1 MAEERNIGIFIATG
15 RKGSGKT
22 FLTVKEI
29 EQYINDEAGVRN
41 GRRGI
46 IFDVNREKSYT
57 QFPTIQYFSDIEDAW
72 ERTKHIRTFPQKTIR
87 RIIPYRRNGIP
98 MDANEQLQ
106 VVIDLAQH
114 FKDGVILLED
124 INKYLIDSKSQDVI
138 GMLTQVRH
146 NKTDIYIHLQSL
158 SPVTTRMWQNVNYIR
173 FHHQTDSI
181 DRYKDRIPDYTLM
194 RIAQLIVD
202 AEFHKG
208 SQHEFYCIWIDVIRS
223 KLMEST
229 SVVIEGMINFALKY
243 DNEIKKMHR
252 KRRTGNI
259 EDIRNELA
267 DYIWDIR
274 HYFTKAAMPTMDSV
288 EKWVKQLYIP

>member
-1 MAEERNIGIFIATG
+1 
-15 RKGSGKT
+15 
-22 FLTVKEI
+22 
-29 EQYINDEAGVRN
+29 
-41 GRRGI
+41 
-46 IFDVNREKSYT
+46 

-223 KLMEST
+223 KLM
-229 SVVIEGMINFALKY
+229 
-243 DNEIKKMHR
+243 
-252 KRRTGNI
+252 
-259 EDIRNELA
+259 
-267 DYIWDIR
+267 
-274 HYFTKAAMPTMDSV
+274 
-288 EKWVKQLYIP
+288 